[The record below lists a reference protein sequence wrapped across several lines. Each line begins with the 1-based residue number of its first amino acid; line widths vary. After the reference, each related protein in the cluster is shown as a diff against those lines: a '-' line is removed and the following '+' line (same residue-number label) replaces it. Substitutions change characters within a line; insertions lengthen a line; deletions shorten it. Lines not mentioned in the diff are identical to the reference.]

1 MNNLSLR
8 LSTIASL
15 VPKGAFVCDVGTD
28 HGFLPI
34 FLMES
39 GIAKGVIATDI
50 NEKPL
55 KKAEE
60 NLKKTRAEGV
70 TLRLCDGLSG
80 IKKGETDTVIIA
92 GMGGEVISGILERG
106 KEITE
111 NADIT
116 LILQP
121 TTSPEFLRKYLYETG
136 YDIIKEIAVEERGKL
151 YSVMLVKFQGNP
163 QKKEDWV
170 YFVGLVDPKDPVGR
184 RYIEKQKL
192 RAYKCM
198 MALEHI
204 EEKQQEFKFHKEIY
218 DNLWRLTEDSYTK
231 F

>member
-170 YFVGLVDPKDPVGR
+170 YFVGLVDPKDQTGR